1 MDGTI
6 TVALKSRPSMF
17 SVAFNP
23 GSRIETLLEGASVL
37 FAVNSMLR
45 LSPVFAYKGCV
56 LLEIMERR
64 GEYNLMIWTPLSV
77 GAVTSA

>member
-1 MDGTI
+1 
-6 TVALKSRPSMF
+6 MF

>member
-56 LLEIMERR
+56 C
-64 GEYNLMIWTPLSV
+64 EYNLMIWTPLSV